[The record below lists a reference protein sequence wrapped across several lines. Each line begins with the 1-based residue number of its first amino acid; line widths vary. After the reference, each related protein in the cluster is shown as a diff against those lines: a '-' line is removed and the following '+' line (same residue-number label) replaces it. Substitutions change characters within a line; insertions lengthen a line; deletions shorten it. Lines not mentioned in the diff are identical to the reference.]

1 MLLSSG
7 YKPSTFEIMRKT
19 ARTALVLIT
28 SLGFFALI
36 ASCLEY
42 IKPRSDYSTRI
53 PIDKLFGYG
62 FGMAIVLGWFIYL
75 PFVGLHTYLV
85 KRCTKSTWSTSVLIG
100 GLLGCMSAVLYS
112 IGYALDDG
120 EWSEASQSLLLN
132 TPVFGLTGCI
142 YGLLYYR
149 WVATKTQ

>member
-1 MLLSSG
+1 MLISSC

-53 PIDKLFGYG
+53 PIGKLFGCG
-62 FGMAIVLGWFIYL
+62 FGMAILFGWFIYL
-75 PFVGLHTYLV
+75 PFIGLHTYLV
-85 KRCTKSTWSTSVLIG
+85 KRYTESTWSASVIIG

-132 TPVFGLTGCI
+132 TPVFGLTGSL

-149 WVATKTQ
+149 WVATKT